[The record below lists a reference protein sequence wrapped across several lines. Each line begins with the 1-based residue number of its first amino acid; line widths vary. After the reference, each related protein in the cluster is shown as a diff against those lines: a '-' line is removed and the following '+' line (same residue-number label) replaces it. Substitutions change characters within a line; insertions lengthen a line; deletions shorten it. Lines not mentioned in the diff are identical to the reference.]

1 MIKARTSVRSI
12 LCRWVP
18 TMLMIGCLLLLTG
31 SNFLLYPPSGAMSGL
46 YQPAKDHQPDP
57 QGPVEEKPA
66 SANSLS
72 IQEEYVHETEHI
84 HPPLILVSKSTVG
97 FHAVEKTQDVPFE
110 LHTPPPKRLIA

>member
-1 MIKARTSVRSI
+1 
-12 LCRWVP
+12 
-18 TMLMIGCLLLLTG
+18 MLMIGCLLLLTG
-31 SNFLLYPPSGAMSGL
+31 SNFLLYPPSGAISGL

-57 QGPVEEKPA
+57 EWPVEEKPA

-110 LHTPPPKRLIA
+110 LHTPPPKCLIA